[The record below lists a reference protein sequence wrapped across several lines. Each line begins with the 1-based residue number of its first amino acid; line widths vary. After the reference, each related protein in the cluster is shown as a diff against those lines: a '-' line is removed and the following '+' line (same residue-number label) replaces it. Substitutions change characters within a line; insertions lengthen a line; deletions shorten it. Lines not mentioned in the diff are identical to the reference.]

1 MVTTVARNHDVPTVD
16 VTADRLPIDVESIHD
31 GLAHALALPLA
42 TTTREDIN
50 ASVQQV
56 LGHLNLL
63 MAEELGYD
71 SDADVR
77 GLFRQAY
84 AQLDLS
90 RRPNE
95 ETAVFEVF
103 TYLGDTTRVA
113 MRLLNAFESSLRTPD
128 QRPTL

>member
-1 MVTTVARNHDVPTVD
+1 MTTVTRNHDVPPVD
-16 VTADRLPIDVESIHD
+16 VTADRLPIDVESIPD
-31 GLAHALALPLA
+31 GLAHALMLPLA
-42 TTTREDIN
+42 TTTREDVN

-71 SDADVR
+71 SHADVR

-84 AQLDLS
+84 ALLDLT

-103 TYLGDTTRVA
+103 TYLGDTARVA
-113 MRLLNAFESSLRTPD
+113 MRFLSAVDSSLRTPD
-128 QRPTL
+128 QRLTS

>member
-1 MVTTVARNHDVPTVD
+1 MTTVTKEHDAPTVD
-16 VTADRLPIDVESIHD
+16 ATADRLPIDVESIHD
-31 GLAHALALPLA
+31 GLAHALMLPLA

-56 LGHLNLL
+56 LGHLNVL

-84 AQLDLS
+84 ALLDLS
-90 RRPNE
+90 RRPDE

-103 TYLGDTTRVA
+103 TYLGDTVRVA
-113 MRLLNAFESSLRTPD
+113 MRFLDKFEASLRAPA
-128 QRPTL
+128 QGPT